1 MSPPALLTARGL
13 AWRVG
18 ARTVLGPLDLDLAR
32 GECLALVGP
41 NGAGKTTLL
50 RLLAGVLP
58 PTAGEVRYQDR
69 PYASLSRRELA
80 RRVAYVPQVRPARVP
95 FTVEELVLQGRFP
108 HLSAFQLAPRPQ
120 DYRAVRESLEL
131 AGVAPLSGRRLD
143 ELSGGERQAAYIAA
157 ALAQE
162 AEILL
167 LDEPTTH
174 LDPRHQRDV
183 AAILL
188 ALRRRGDQTVVF
200 ATHDLN
206 FASRLA
212 DRVAALQEG
221 RLLASGTPAELL
233 APPLLTRLFAA
244 PFTVVASG
252 ERPLT
257 LLAFDEAGAP
267 AEDVG

>member
-1 MSPPALLTARGL
+1 MLAARGL
-13 AWRVG
+13 SWRAG
-18 ARTVLGPLDLDLAR
+18 GRTVLGPLDLELAH
-32 GECLALVGP
+32 GECFALVGP

-50 RLLAGVLP
+50 RLLAGVLAP
-58 PTAGEVRYQDR
+58 ASGEVRYDGR
-69 PYASLSRRELA
+69 PYSALSRRELA

-108 HLSAFQLAPRPQ
+108 YLSTFQLSPREA
-120 DYRAVRESLEL
+120 DFRAVREALGL
-131 AGVAPLSGRRLD
+131 AGVEHLAGRRLD

-162 AEILL
+162 GETLL

-183 AAILL
+183 ASILI
-188 ALRRRGDQTVVF
+188 ALKARGDKTVVF

-221 RLLASGTPAELL
+221 RLLACGRPAELL
-233 APPLLTRLFAA
+233 APELLAELFAA
-244 PFTVVASG
+244 PFTVVAPG

-257 LLAFDEAGAP
+257 LLAFDGEGGAEAGP
-267 AEDVG
+267 P

>member
-1 MSPPALLTARGL
+1 MLAARGL
-13 AWRVG
+13 SWRAG
-18 ARTVLGPLDLDLAR
+18 GRTVLGPLDLDLAH
-32 GECLALVGP
+32 GECLGLVGP

-58 PTAGEVRYQDR
+58 PSAGEVRYLGR
-69 PYASLSRRELA
+69 PYSALSRRELA

-108 HLSAFQLAPRPQ
+108 YLSALQLSMRPE
-120 DYRAVRESLEL
+120 DFRAAREALEL
-131 AGVAPLSGRRLD
+131 AGVAHLAGRRLD

-162 AEILL
+162 ADILL

-188 ALRRRGDQTVVF
+188 ALKRRGDKTVAF

-212 DRVAALQEG
+212 DRVAALSEG

-233 APPLLTRLFAA
+233 APPLLARLFAA
-244 PFTVVASG
+244 PFTVVAGG

-257 LLAFDEAGAP
+257 LLAFDEPGPTEGAP
-267 AEDVG
+267 P